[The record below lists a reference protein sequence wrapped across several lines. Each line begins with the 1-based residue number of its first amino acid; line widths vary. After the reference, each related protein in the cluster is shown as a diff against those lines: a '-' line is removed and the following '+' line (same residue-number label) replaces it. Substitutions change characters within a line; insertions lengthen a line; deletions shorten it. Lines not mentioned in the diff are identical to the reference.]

1 MSTGYHAS
9 AWGLSNPILLKHS
22 LIILGLNSFFNSI
35 FIFLYFDLNFCRT
48 KWHLN
53 NRKMFCSNL
62 GSKCSIVVRTL
73 LQNTFYSVKTF
84 LYIFSRH
91 SIVFIS
97 PCSHETSA
105 SHDITLQTIICVA
118 EERSKIYVDNIWSLD
133 KVAVLLGKLSWM
145 ESNSSTSHNP
155 WSGVTILLSLTV
167 FLNMVAET
175 MPVTSSN
182 PLLGNATQAVCGC
195 EVLWSLNTNMLTVVR
210 D

>member
-1 MSTGYHAS
+1 
-9 AWGLSNPILLKHS
+9 
-22 LIILGLNSFFNSI
+22 
-35 FIFLYFDLNFCRT
+35 
-48 KWHLN
+48 
-53 NRKMFCSNL
+53 MFCSNL

-84 LYIFSRH
+84 LYIFSQH

-97 PCSHETSA
+97 PCSHVTSA
-105 SHDITLQTIICVA
+105 SHDSRYHIANHHLCGWREKQNI
-118 EERSKIYVDNIWSLD
+118 DNIWSLD

-195 EVLWSLNTNMLTVVR
+195 EVLWSLNTNMLTVVL